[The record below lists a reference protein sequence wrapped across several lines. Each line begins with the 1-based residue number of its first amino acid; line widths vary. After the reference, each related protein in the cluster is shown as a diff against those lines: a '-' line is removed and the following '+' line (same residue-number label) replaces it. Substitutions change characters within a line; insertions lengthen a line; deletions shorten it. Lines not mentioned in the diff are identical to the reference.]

1 MKKESDLI
9 KNLKNKNTQN
19 VAFENL
25 IQQYKEPLYWHI
37 RRILLDHDDSN
48 DVLQNTFVKVF
59 KGIQN
64 FKGDSKLYTWI
75 YRIATNES
83 INFLKIKSRKYFQGS
98 EEMTNYMLSNLKDE
112 LAGNLSGGQKKLL
125 ELGRTMMT
133 DAKLVLLDEPGA
145 GVNPTL
151 MLKIIDMIRRLNIE
165 RGYTF
170 CIIEHD
176 MDLIADLCQ
185 KVVVLSEGQVLTE
198 GTMSNVKNDER
209 VIQAYFGGGV
219 NI

>member
-83 INFLKIKSRKYFQGS
+83 INFLKIKSKKYFQGI
-98 EEMTNYMLSNLKDE
+98 EEMTNYMLSNLKDDPYFDGDE
-112 LAGNLSGGQKKLL
+112 LQLKLQFIISKL
-125 ELGRTMMT
+125 PEKQ
-133 DAKLVLLDEPGA
+133 KLVFQMKYEQNMKFKDISEILGTSIGA
-145 GVNPTL
+145 
-151 MLKIIDMIRRLNIE
+151 LKASYHIAVGKIKKEIKEIQ
-165 RGYTF
+165 TF
-170 CIIEHD
+170 
-176 MDLIADLCQ
+176 
-185 KVVVLSEGQVLTE
+185 
-198 GTMSNVKNDER
+198 
-209 VIQAYFGGGV
+209 
-219 NI
+219 

>member
-1 MKKESDLI
+1 LKKESDLI

-64 FKGDSKLYTWI
+64 FKGNSKLYTWI

-83 INFLKIKSRKYFQGS
+83 INFLKIKSKKYFQGS
-98 EEMTNYMLSNLKDE
+98 EEMTNYMLSNLKDDPYFDGDE
-112 LAGNLSGGQKKLL
+112 LQLKLQFIISKL
-125 ELGRTMMT
+125 PEKQ
-133 DAKLVLLDEPGA
+133 KLVFQMKYEQNMKFKDISEILGTSIGA
-145 GVNPTL
+145 
-151 MLKIIDMIRRLNIE
+151 LKASYHIAVGKIKKEIKEIQ
-165 RGYTF
+165 TF
-170 CIIEHD
+170 
-176 MDLIADLCQ
+176 
-185 KVVVLSEGQVLTE
+185 
-198 GTMSNVKNDER
+198 
-209 VIQAYFGGGV
+209 
-219 NI
+219 

>member
-83 INFLKIKSRKYFQGS
+83 VNFLKIKSKKYFQGS
-98 EEMTNYMLSNLKDE
+98 EEMTNYMLSNLKDDPYFDGDE
-112 LAGNLSGGQKKLL
+112 LQLKLQFIISKL
-125 ELGRTMMT
+125 PEKQ
-133 DAKLVLLDEPGA
+133 KLVFQMKYEQNMKFKDISEILGTSIGA
-145 GVNPTL
+145 
-151 MLKIIDMIRRLNIE
+151 LKASYHIAVGKIKKEIKEIQ
-165 RGYTF
+165 TF
-170 CIIEHD
+170 
-176 MDLIADLCQ
+176 
-185 KVVVLSEGQVLTE
+185 
-198 GTMSNVKNDER
+198 
-209 VIQAYFGGGV
+209 
-219 NI
+219 

>member
-83 INFLKIKSRKYFQGS
+83 INFLKIKSKKYFQGS
-98 EEMTNYMLSNLKDE
+98 EEMTNYMLSNLKDDPYFDGDE
-112 LAGNLSGGQKKLL
+112 LQLKL
-125 ELGRTMMT
+125 
-133 DAKLVLLDEPGA
+133 
-145 GVNPTL
+145 
-151 MLKIIDMIRRLNIE
+151 
-165 RGYTF
+165 
-170 CIIEHD
+170 
-176 MDLIADLCQ
+176 
-185 KVVVLSEGQVLTE
+185 
-198 GTMSNVKNDER
+198 
-209 VIQAYFGGGV
+209 
-219 NI
+219 

>member
-83 INFLKIKSRKYFQGS
+83 INFLKIKSKKYFQIS
-98 EEMTNYMLSNLKDE
+98 EEMTNYMLSNLKDDPYFDGDE
-112 LAGNLSGGQKKLL
+112 LQLKLQFIISKL
-125 ELGRTMMT
+125 PEKQ
-133 DAKLVLLDEPGA
+133 KLVFQMKYEQNMKFKDISEILGTSIGA
-145 GVNPTL
+145 
-151 MLKIIDMIRRLNIE
+151 LKASYHIAVGKIKKEIKEIQ
-165 RGYTF
+165 TF
-170 CIIEHD
+170 
-176 MDLIADLCQ
+176 
-185 KVVVLSEGQVLTE
+185 
-198 GTMSNVKNDER
+198 
-209 VIQAYFGGGV
+209 
-219 NI
+219 

>member
-59 KGIQN
+59 KGIKN

-83 INFLKIKSRKYFQGS
+83 INFLKIKSKKYFQCS
-98 EEMTNYMLSNLKDE
+98 EEMTNYMLSNLKDDPYFDGDE
-112 LAGNLSGGQKKLL
+112 LQLKLQFIISKL
-125 ELGRTMMT
+125 PEKQ
-133 DAKLVLLDEPGA
+133 KLVFQMKYEQNMKFKDISEILGTSIGA
-145 GVNPTL
+145 
-151 MLKIIDMIRRLNIE
+151 LKASYHIAVGKIKKEIKEIQ
-165 RGYTF
+165 TF
-170 CIIEHD
+170 
-176 MDLIADLCQ
+176 
-185 KVVVLSEGQVLTE
+185 
-198 GTMSNVKNDER
+198 
-209 VIQAYFGGGV
+209 
-219 NI
+219 

>member
-83 INFLKIKSRKYFQGS
+83 INFLKIKSKKYFQGS
-98 EEMTNYMLSNLKDE
+98 EEMTNYMLSNLKDDPYFDGDE
-112 LAGNLSGGQKKLL
+112 LQLKLQFIISKL
-125 ELGRTMMT
+125 PEKQ
-133 DAKLVLLDEPGA
+133 KLVFQMKYEQNMKFKDISEILGTSIGA
-145 GVNPTL
+145 
-151 MLKIIDMIRRLNIE
+151 LKASYHIAVGKIKKEITEIQ
-165 RGYTF
+165 TF
-170 CIIEHD
+170 
-176 MDLIADLCQ
+176 
-185 KVVVLSEGQVLTE
+185 
-198 GTMSNVKNDER
+198 
-209 VIQAYFGGGV
+209 
-219 NI
+219 